1 MKRTEPPRLILWLIA
16 CAVVAISAMIPHQ
29 AAAFTYEFHGF
40 LESSVIARDETGFQ
54 NGFLDDMAL
63 VQQRN
68 TLKFDVDTFFGLK
81 YGDFKFD
88 KAHLTFRGAYDTI
101 FNMRYDEYK
110 DIRKERLNRFTYGLY
125 DIEYEADLREA
136 SVDFTY
142 EGDYGAGFLRLGR
155 QLVSWGETAGLT
167 ILDNINP
174 ADNSYQMFFLNPDDL
189 KIPLWMGRFN
199 YSLPPMMG
207 WLTVNFDV
215 IVNPDVRPQQ
225 WAVLDGNL
233 ESPYLAIHP
242 FHRLLGDESL
252 FFVELGLQSLVDA
265 GFTVPRVLDILRCD
279 VREDVDTSRTEFG
292 GKVNFGIGGNL
303 NIAGSY
309 YEGISDMPG
318 LAFSDW
324 QPYELIPTLFSV
336 PIPLPTTVKLYH
348 PVTRTYGGS
357 FSWYVSPP
365 FDLILKG
372 EFGRTEN
379 VPTFLPVRLEN
390 GLEYNVLE
398 PGVPYQDWYIRGT
411 TEKPVNM
418 WMVGIDKDIWMRW
431 FSPAQ
436 VNVGV
441 QWIHKQINDW
451 EEKLEDSHFTK
462 RNVDYFTLLVNWYWW
477 NGRINPLLFA
487 LVDTQMDA
495 MVQANVGWTI
505 TSHWYAKLAV
515 QSFWGKQDWRTNDT
529 QSEFSSFV
537 SKAGEITARV
547 GYQW

>member
-1 MKRTEPPRLILWLIA
+1 
-16 CAVVAISAMIPHQ
+16 
-29 AAAFTYEFHGF
+29 
-40 LESSVIARDETGFQ
+40 
-54 NGFLDDMAL
+54 
-63 VQQRN
+63 
-68 TLKFDVDTFFGLK
+68 
-81 YGDFKFD
+81 
-88 KAHLTFRGAYDTI
+88 
-101 FNMRYDEYK
+101 
-110 DIRKERLNRFTYGLY
+110 
-125 DIEYEADLREA
+125 
-136 SVDFTY
+136 
-142 EGDYGAGFLRLGR
+142 
-155 QLVSWGETAGLT
+155 
-167 ILDNINP
+167 
-174 ADNSYQMFFLNPDDL
+174 
-189 KIPLWMGRFN
+189 
-199 YSLPPMMG
+199 MG

-398 PGVPYQDWYIRGT
+398 PGVPIRTGT
-411 TEKPVNM
+411 SAAPPKSRSTC
-418 WMVGIDKDIWMRW
+418 G
-431 FSPAQ
+431 
-436 VNVGV
+436 
-441 QWIHKQINDW
+441 
-451 EEKLEDSHFTK
+451 
-462 RNVDYFTLLVNWYWW
+462 WW
-477 NGRINPLLFA
+477 GSTR
-487 LVDTQMDA
+487 
-495 MVQANVGWTI
+495 
-505 TSHWYAKLAV
+505 TS
-515 QSFWGKQDWRTNDT
+515 G
-529 QSEFSSFV
+529 
-537 SKAGEITARV
+537 
-547 GYQW
+547 